1 MQGVFGI
8 FVKGMDS
15 FVKMRRYLLFIILLI
30 NGTVSKGQIYKYIGL
45 EDGLNNQ
52 KIYHIQKDRRGYMW
66 FLTQEGVDRYDG
78 KHIKHYTFSD
88 NSMKLDSRIAL
99 SWLYMDRKDRLWV
112 IGQKGRIFRYDS
124 QHDKFELAY
133 IHPKL
138 IRNKS
143 QAFLNYGYLDKN
155 DHVWLCYK
163 DTITWYNIRTGTTQD
178 MVMPVH
184 GEITAI
190 EQTEGN
196 HFFIGT
202 GSGLFHVGV
211 EEGKLKLVSDEVVE
225 SIVTPVHELYYHAIS
240 KQLFI
245 GGYKD
250 GILVYDMGESG
261 KITSCHSP
269 NNVEINRIVSLNA
282 HELLVATGGKG
293 VYKLDVNTCLSEPY
307 ITADYSS
314 YNGMNGNNINDIYV
328 DEEERIW
335 LANYP
340 TGITIRNNR
349 YQSYDLIKHSLG
361 NNRSLVNDQVHDVM
375 EDSDGDLWFAT
386 SNGISLYQTGT
397 KEWHSFFS
405 SFDPVPDDENHI
417 FLALCEVSPGVIWA
431 GGFTSNIYKIEKKG
445 FKISC
450 FSPASIAGIRPD
462 QYIFDIKKDSNGDI
476 WSGGYYNLKRINLE
490 TKSVRLYPGVSSIT
504 TILEKDARQMWIGTR
519 MGLYQLDKKSGVYQ
533 YIDLPIESLYICA
546 LYQRE
551 NGILYIGTRGAG
563 LLVYDSNEGKFIH
576 QYRAD
581 NCALISDNI
590 YTILPRQ
597 DGSLLMGTENGITIY
612 SPNEHSFRNWTREQG
627 LMSVNFNAGS
637 ATAYSSSTLVFGGND
652 GAIRFP
658 TDIQIPEPHYS
669 RLLLRDFMIAYHPVY
684 PGDDGSPLKQD
695 IDETEQLELAYGQ
708 NTFSLDVA
716 SINYDYPS
724 NILYSWKIDGYH
736 KEWSRPSHDNRI
748 LVRNLPPGS
757 YTLQIRAISNEEKY
771 KTYETR
777 SIQIIITP
785 PVWASMWAMVGYAI
799 LLVLVMIIIFRI
811 IMLHKQKKISDEK
824 TRFFINTAHDI
835 RTPLT
840 LIKAPLEEV
849 VENHMVTD
857 KALPHINMALRNV
870 NTLLQLTTNLINFER
885 IDIYSST
892 LYVSEYELN
901 SYMNDVCATFRKYA
915 EMKHIKFVYESNF
928 DYLNVWF
935 DSDKMGSILKNILSN
950 ALKYTPEN
958 GSVCICAYEE
968 GTTWSIEVKDTGIGI
983 PSCEQKKLF
992 RNYFRGSNVVNL
1004 KVTGSGI
1011 GLMLVYK
1018 LVRLHKGKIQIQS
1031 AEQQGTCVR
1040 ITFLKGNKHFH
1051 KAKFISPKE
1060 VDECP
1065 EVTMSGGAP
1074 DLPVM
1079 KSPQMN
1085 NSSQRVLVVEDNDDL
1100 RNYLVDMLAVS
1111 YYVQSCSNGKDA
1123 LVIIREFN
1131 PDLVISDIMMPEMS
1145 GDELCSTIKSDIEM
1159 SHIPVIL
1166 LTALGDEK
1174 DILGGL
1180 EIGADAYITKPFSVG
1195 ILKVTI
1201 KNILAN
1207 RALLRQVYN
1216 SIEDEEKDLPA
1227 NCANT
1232 LDWKFIASVKECIEK
1247 NMGDPGFNVEMLSS
1261 HHHMS
1266 RTSFFNKLKALTGYA
1281 PADYIRMIRLQ
1292 HAAQLLKQ
1300 GEHTVTE
1307 VSDIVG
1313 FSDVKYFREVFKKY
1327 YDVSPSKYAESGKE
1341 GASSTTNF
1349 RNETD

>member
-1 MQGVFGI
+1 M
-8 FVKGMDS
+8 
-15 FVKMRRYLLFIILLI
+15 
-30 NGTVSKGQIYKYIGL
+30 
-45 EDGLNNQ
+45 
-52 KIYHIQKDRRGYMW
+52 
-66 FLTQEGVDRYDG
+66 
-78 KHIKHYTFSD
+78 
-88 NSMKLDSRIAL
+88 A
-99 SWLYMDRKDRLWV
+99 
-112 IGQKGRIFRYDS
+112 
-124 QHDKFELAY
+124 
-133 IHPKL
+133 
-138 IRNKS
+138 
-143 QAFLNYGYLDKN
+143 
-155 DHVWLCYK
+155 
-163 DTITWYNIRTGTTQD
+163 
-178 MVMPVH
+178 
-184 GEITAI
+184 
-190 EQTEGN
+190 
-196 HFFIGT
+196 
-202 GSGLFHVGV
+202 
-211 EEGKLKLVSDEVVE
+211 LVS
-225 SIVTPVHELYYHAIS
+225 IRL
-240 KQLFI
+240 KQKNGVLF
-245 GGYKD
+245 
-250 GILVYDMGESG
+250 L
-261 KITSCHSP
+261 
-269 NNVEINRIVSLNA
+269 
-282 HELLVATGGKG
+282 
-293 VYKLDVNTCLSEPY
+293 
-307 ITADYSS
+307 
-314 YNGMNGNNINDIYV
+314 
-328 DEEERIW
+328 
-335 LANYP
+335 
-340 TGITIRNNR
+340 
-349 YQSYDLIKHSLG
+349 
-361 NNRSLVNDQVHDVM
+361 
-375 EDSDGDLWFAT
+375 
-386 SNGISLYQTGT
+386 
-397 KEWHSFFS
+397 S
-405 SFDPVPDDENHI
+405 SFDPILEDGNHI

-445 FKISC
+445 FKISYL
-450 FSPASIAGIRPD
+450 SPASIAGIRPD
-462 QYIFDIKKDSNGDI
+462 QYIFDIKKDSSGDI
-476 WSGGYYNLKRINLE
+476 WSGGYYHLKRINLE
-490 TKSVRLYPGVSSIT
+490 SKSVRLYPGVSSVT

-519 MGLYQLDKKSGVYQ
+519 MGLYQLDKQSGIYQ

-551 NGILYIGTRGAG
+551 DGILYIGTRGAG
-563 LLVYDSNEGKFIH
+563 LLVYDIDKGKFVH
-576 QYRAD
+576 QYRTD

-597 DGSLLMGTENGITIY
+597 DNSFLMGTENGITIY
-612 SPNEHSFRNWTREQG
+612 SPEEHSFRNWTREQG

-637 ATAYSSSTLVFGGND
+637 ATAYSNSTLVFGGND

-695 IDETEQLELAYGQ
+695 IDETDRLELAYGQ

-736 KEWSRPSHDNRI
+736 KEWSRPSYDNRI

-799 LLVLVMIIIFRI
+799 LLLLVMIIIFRI
-811 IMLHKQKKISDEK
+811 AMLHKQKKISDEK

-857 KALPHINMALRNV
+857 KALPHISMALRNV

-915 EMKHIKFVYESNF
+915 EMKHVRFVYESNF

-935 DSDKMGSILKNILSN
+935 DSDKMSSILKNILSN
-950 ALKYTPEN
+950 SLKYTPEN
-958 GSVCICAYEE
+958 GSVCICVYEE
-968 GTTWSIEVKDTGIGI
+968 GATWNIEVKDTGIGI

-992 RNYFRGSNVVNL
+992 KNYFRGSNVVNL

-1031 AEQQGTCVR
+1031 TEQQGTCVR
-1040 ITFLKGNKHFH
+1040 ITFPKGNKHFH

-1065 EVTMSGGAP
+1065 EVTMLGEAP
-1074 DLPVM
+1074 NLSVM

-1085 NSSQRVLVVEDNDDL
+1085 SSSQRVLVVEDNDDL
-1100 RNYLVDMLAVS
+1100 RNYLFDMLAVS
-1111 YYVQSCSNGKDA
+1111 YNVQSCSNGKDA

-1145 GDELCSTIKSDIEM
+1145 GDELCSTIKRDIEM

-1174 DILGGL
+1174 NMLGGL

-1195 ILKVTI
+1195 IFKVTV

-1207 RALLRQVYN
+1207 RALLRQAYN
-1216 SIEDEEKDLPA
+1216 SIEDEEKHLPA
-1227 NCANT
+1227 NCSNT

-1247 NMGDPGFNVEMLSS
+1247 NMGDLDFTVDILSS
-1261 HHHMS
+1261 QHHMS
-1266 RTSFFNKLKALTGYA
+1266 RTSFYNKLKALTGYA

-1307 VSDIVG
+1307 VADIVG

-1327 YDVSPSKYAESGKE
+1327 YDVSPSKYAESGKDVV
-1341 GASSTTNF
+1341 SSATNSV
-1349 RNETD
+1349 NIE